1 MKNMDMNVLME
12 KIVPASSAVLRIAEL
27 VLGDMEG
34 YTYVLQK
41 LTLIPEF
48 SSQLLSACSIWSI
61 GYPIYT
67 FKNKQRNLPWKHTW
81 QCRPYKS

>member
-1 MKNMDMNVLME
+1 MGMSVSME

-41 LTLIPEF
+41 LTPTPEF
-48 SSQLLSACSIWSI
+48 SSQLLSVCLIWFI
-61 GYPIYT
+61 GYPTFI
-67 FKNKQRNLPWKHTW
+67 FKNKQVDLPWNHAR
-81 QCRPYKS
+81 QCRPYKA